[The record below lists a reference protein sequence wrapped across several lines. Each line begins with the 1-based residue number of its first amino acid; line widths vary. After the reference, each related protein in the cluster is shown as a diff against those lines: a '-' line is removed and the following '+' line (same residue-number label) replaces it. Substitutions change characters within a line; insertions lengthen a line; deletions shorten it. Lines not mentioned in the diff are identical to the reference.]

1 MQYNSEQPIKN
12 WLVEERP
19 REKLIS
25 KGRHALTDAELLAIL
40 INTGTKGISAIQ
52 LAKNILQLANNNLI
66 ELSRLD
72 LGTLKKIKGM
82 GEKKAIVLISA
93 LELGNRRRKAEAL
106 ERSSIASSDDAY
118 ECLAPMIA
126 DSTHEQ
132 FVVMYLNRANK
143 VLEIKSH
150 SSGGLTGTIVDVKL
164 MLKEAIMNHAS
175 GIIVAHN
182 HPSGNLSPSTSD
194 IDLTQKIKQAASI
207 MEIALLDH
215 LIVTGDRYY
224 SFRDQ
229 GLL

>member
-1 MQYNSEQPIKN
+1 MHYNSDQPIRN

-40 INTGTKGISAIQ
+40 FNTGTKGISAIQ
-52 LAKNILQLANNNLI
+52 LAKNVLQLANNNLI
-66 ELSRLD
+66 ELSRLE
-72 LGTLKKIKGM
+72 LEKLKKIKGM

-93 LELGNRRRKAEAL
+93 LELGNRRRMAEAL
-106 ERSSIASSDDAY
+106 ERNTISSSDDAY

-132 FVVMYLNRANK
+132 FVVMFLNRANK
-143 VLEIKSH
+143 VLEIKAH

-164 MLKEAIMNHAS
+164 ILKEAILISAS

-182 HPSGNLSPSTSD
+182 HPSGNLNPSKSD
-194 IDLTQKIKQAASI
+194 IDLTQKIKNAASI
-207 MEIALLDH
+207 MEISLLDH
-215 LIVTGDRYY
+215 LIVTGDRYF
-224 SFRDQ
+224 SFRDS

>member
-1 MQYNSEQPIKN
+1 MHYNSDQPIRN

-40 INTGTKGISAIQ
+40 FNTGTKGISAIQ
-52 LAKNILQLANNNLI
+52 LAKNVLQLANNNLI
-66 ELSRLD
+66 ELSRLE
-72 LGTLKKIKGM
+72 LEKLKKIKGM

-93 LELGNRRRKAEAL
+93 LELGNRRRMAEAL
-106 ERSSIASSDDAY
+106 ERNTISSSDDAY

-126 DSTHEQ
+126 DSPHEQ
-132 FVVMYLNRANK
+132 FVVMFLNRANK
-143 VLEIKSH
+143 VLEIKAH

-164 MLKEAIMNHAS
+164 ILKEAILISAS

-182 HPSGNLSPSTSD
+182 HPSGNLNPSKSD
-194 IDLTQKIKQAASI
+194 IDLTQKIKNAASI
-207 MEIALLDH
+207 MEISLLDH
-215 LIVTGDRYY
+215 LIVTGDRYF
-224 SFRDQ
+224 SFRDS

>member
-1 MQYNSEQPIKN
+1 MHYNSDQPIRN

-40 INTGTKGISAIQ
+40 FNTGTKGISAIQ
-52 LAKNILQLANNNLI
+52 LAKNVLQLANNNLI
-66 ELSRLD
+66 ELSRLE
-72 LGTLKKIKGM
+72 LEKLKKIKGM

-93 LELGNRRRKAEAL
+93 LELGNRRRMAEAL
-106 ERSSIASSDDAY
+106 ERNTISSSDDAY

-132 FVVMYLNRANK
+132 FVVMFLNRANK
-143 VLEIKSH
+143 VLEIKAH

-164 MLKEAIMNHAS
+164 ILKDAILISAS

-182 HPSGNLSPSTSD
+182 HPSGNLNPSKSD
-194 IDLTQKIKQAASI
+194 IDLTQKIKNAASI
-207 MEIALLDH
+207 MEISLLDH
-215 LIVTGDRYY
+215 LIVTGDRYF
-224 SFRDQ
+224 SFRDS